1 MHERHTVQK
10 KAEIVVLHNSGLK
23 QISYIFFLWG
33 YLKLLVKHTIHLT
46 LNTFKKISMIFYYTY
61 HA

>member
-23 QISYIFFLWG
+23 QISYIFSSG
-33 YLKLLVKHTIHLT
+33 VI
-46 LNTFKKISMIFYYTY
+46 
-61 HA
+61 